1 MPTMKESLTQ
11 RLNQD
16 LAKIQ
21 PNEIRAFDAKVS
33 AMPDMIKL
41 TLGEPDF
48 DVPEVA
54 KTAAIN
60 SITANDSHYAPGNG
74 SVALRRLQPISWLT
88 AMG

>member
-1 MPTMKESLTQ
+1 MFSIKETSGFLLSKGEMIMPTMKESLSQ

-54 KTAAIN
+54 KN
-60 SITANDSHYAPGNG
+60 CSH
-74 SVALRRLQPISWLT
+74 
-88 AMG
+88 